1 MKKLL
6 LLFLVP
12 LFAISQT
19 NPNREYW
26 QTNKWSAKKGMNT
39 EFEAAVA
46 KKTQKYNNTKETS
59 FATYQIITGSDQ
71 GKYMRV
77 MGNRSAAAFDT
88 EDSAELTYWMKNVM
102 PYTEGNDGNVR
113 WWRMK
118 GAGQNWDNDMP
129 PARFVKMTTYNL
141 KRGKGSDFFRFWSNR
156 IKVQTS
162 LGYSK
167 VYGAFMLTSGGQAN
181 QIMIVEPYNSHGD
194 ASKNRYNGKNID
206 FVDEYNKMF
215 GWRSHRNDMDAFS
228 AAIEQWGVTIE
239 TAELKPEMSS
249 KLK

>member
-88 EDSAELTYWMKNVM
+88 EDSAELAYWMKNVM

-118 GAGQNWDNDMP
+118 GAGQNWNNDLP
-129 PARFVKMTTYNL
+129 PARFIKMTTYNL
-141 KRGKGSDFFRFWSNR
+141 KRDNSSDFFRFWRNNV
-156 IKVQTS
+156 KLQKS
-162 LGYSK
+162 LGYSG
-167 VYGAFMLTSGGQAN
+167 VNY
-181 QIMIVEPYNSHGD
+181 IE
-194 ASKNRYNGKNID
+194 
-206 FVDEYNKMF
+206 EYNKMF
-215 GWRSHRNDMDAFS
+215 GWRSHRNDQAAFNAS
-228 AAIEQWGVTIE
+228 IEQWGIIVE

>member
-88 EDSAELTYWMKNVM
+88 EDSAELAYWMKNVM
-102 PYTEGNDGNVR
+102 PYTEGNDGNIR
-113 WWRMK
+113 
-118 GAGQNWDNDMP
+118 
-129 PARFVKMTTYNL
+129 
-141 KRGKGSDFFRFWSNR
+141 
-156 IKVQTS
+156 
-162 LGYSK
+162 
-167 VYGAFMLTSGGQAN
+167 
-181 QIMIVEPYNSHGD
+181 
-194 ASKNRYNGKNID
+194 
-206 FVDEYNKMF
+206 
-215 GWRSHRNDMDAFS
+215 
-228 AAIEQWGVTIE
+228 
-239 TAELKPEMSS
+239 
-249 KLK
+249 

>member
-88 EDSAELTYWMKNVM
+88 EDSAELAYWMKNVM

-118 GAGQNWDNDMP
+118 GAGQNWNNDMP
-129 PARFVKMTTYNL
+129 PARFIKMTTYNL
-141 KRGKGSDFFRFWSNR
+141 KRDKSSDFFRFWGNNV
-156 IKVQTS
+156 KLQKS
-162 LGYSK
+162 LGYT
-167 VYGAFMLTSGGQAN
+167 GASGVFMLESGGQAY
-181 QIMIVEPYNSHGD
+181 QVMEVEGYNSHAEGKG
-194 ASKNRYNGKNID
+194 AFKNSNVNYIE
-206 FVDEYNKMF
+206 EYNKMF
-215 GWRSHRNDMDAFS
+215 GWRSHRNDQAAFNAS
-228 AAIEQWGVTIE
+228 IEQWGIIIE